1 MYLQQ
6 SLLIH
11 VPTAKSFNK
20 PKLFWLDHLYF
31 MIGVIYLL
39 RTGNLNLS
47 MMNDMELKVLIVD
60 ILNSLCFFKVE
71 AGQGDAKN
79 FDQRWFPWI
88 HDVVSMDTTG

>member
-11 VPTAKSFNK
+11 VPTAKSFNTCT
-20 PKLFWLDHLYF
+20 HGN
-31 MIGVIYLL
+31 GVIYLL
-39 RTGNLNLS
+39 RTGNLNIS
-47 MMNDMELKVLIVD
+47 MMNGMELKVLIVD